1 MGIAASTSHFCSSS
15 AADLPVILRQSL
27 KSAVS
32 QHVFLWS
39 TTKMFA
45 AELVTS
51 GNMVQLKNGV
61 CFILPEAKVGG
72 GGEKKILKAFSFL
85 KV

>member
-1 MGIAASTSHFCSSS
+1 MGITARTLYFCSNS
-15 AADLPVILRQSL
+15 ATDLPVIFRQSL

-39 TTKMFA
+39 TAKMF

-51 GNMVQLKNGV
+51 GNMVQLKNRV
-61 CFILPEAKVGG
+61 CFILSEAKVVGG
-72 GGEKKILKAFSFL
+72 LRYKENVESF
-85 KV
+85 

>member
-1 MGIAASTSHFCSSS
+1 MGIAGSALHFCSSS
-15 AADLPVILRQSL
+15 AVDLPAILRQSF

-45 AELVTS
+45 ELVTS
-51 GNMVQLKNGV
+51 ANMVQLKNGV
-61 CFILPEAKVGG
+61 YFILSEAKVLGRF
-72 GGEKKILKAFSFL
+72 EMKMQC
-85 KV
+85 

>member
-39 TTKMFA
+39 KQTKMFA

-72 GGEKKILKAFSFL
+72 R
-85 KV
+85 

>member
-1 MGIAASTSHFCSSS
+1 MGIAYSTLHFCSNS
-15 AADLPVILRQSL
+15 ASDLPVILGQSL

-45 AELVTS
+45 QLLTS

-61 CFILPEAKVGG
+61 CFILSETKVVGG
-72 GGEKKILKAFSFL
+72 LRCKENVESF
-85 KV
+85 